1 MGPLILIC
9 WSHSH
14 KNHNSIQLW
23 PSHHASP
30 APFPNCGVARLE
42 KGRRHS
48 NLIPGK
54 KHSEKSYLP
63 QYFDSV
69 HRFPRFEARA
79 LHFAATLNPWP
90 LRLFIRARTVHH
102 TPPESINPYK
112 TGRAVRIV
120 YPPGTVCGTANF
132 SRSPSTV
139 VVGGKKLTL
148 HSLAR

>member
-1 MGPLILIC
+1 MSGSSDLDLLVAFTQE
-9 WSHSH
+9 S
-14 KNHNSIQLW
+14 QLNTTMTQ
-23 PSHHASP
+23 PSCESSP
-30 APFPNCGVARLE
+30 VSKLWGCAIR
-42 KGRRHS
+42 KRKKTS

-54 KHSEKSYLP
+54 KHSEKSYLH

-112 TGRAVRIV
+112 RVEPFESFTLPAPFAVRPTFPV
-120 YPPGTVCGTANF
+120 PRLPSWWGEK
-132 SRSPSTV
+132 SLRS
-139 VVGGKKLTL
+139 TL
-148 HSLAR
+148 W